1 MRTKYTS
8 QWQAATDRV
17 NANKGR
23 KLLPRL
29 LPKHT
34 LTAAGIPQVKLL
46 DHIPLETK
54 EIAPY
59 QCVSCESI
67 FKRLSGLVIH
77 NRYHRDK
84 GACPTDKTLR
94 DLNLEQITHTA
105 NGKTYTVWH
114 LIPPV
119 APTGIKDE
127 LLVQLDALAFPNFN
141 QSKE

>member
-1 MRTKYTS
+1 MQPTRLEHKGFYGSKKTS
-8 QWQAATDRV
+8 KPQ
-17 NANKGR
+17 
-23 KLLPRL
+23 LS
-29 LPKHT
+29 KHA
-34 LTAAGIPQVKLL
+34 LTASGIPQIRHLGHV
-46 DHIPLETK
+46 PLVSK

-77 NRYHRDK
+77 NRYFRDK
-84 GACPTDKTLR
+84 GSCPSDKTLR
-94 DLNLEQITHTA
+94 DLNLEQVTHTA
-105 NGKTYTVWH
+105 NGETYTAWH

-141 QSKE
+141 QPKE

>member
-1 MRTKYTS
+1 MSKIKYWTKDTS
-8 QWQAATDRV
+8 RGRS
-17 NANKGR
+17 NKSTVHA
-23 KLLPRL
+23 PRL
-29 LPKHT
+29 LPKHA
-34 LTAAGIPQVKLL
+34 LTASGLPQIRHLGHV
-46 DHIPLETK
+46 PLVSK

-84 GACPTDKTLR
+84 GACPSDKTLR
-94 DLNLEQITHTA
+94 DLNLQQITHTA

-119 APTGIKDE
+119 APTGSKDE
-127 LLVQLDALAFPNFN
+127 LLVQLEALAFPNFN
-141 QSKE
+141 DLKE

>member
-1 MRTKYTS
+1 MQPTRLEHKGFYGSKKTS
-8 QWQAATDRV
+8 TPQ
-17 NANKGR
+17 
-23 KLLPRL
+23 LS
-29 LPKHT
+29 KHA
-34 LTAAGIPQVKLL
+34 LTASGIPQIRHLGHV
-46 DHIPLETK
+46 PLVSK

-84 GACPTDKTLR
+84 GACPSDKTLR
-94 DLNLEQITHTA
+94 DLNLEQVSHTA
-105 NGKTYTVWH
+105 NGHHYTVWH

-141 QSKE
+141 QPKE